1 MASRSDEKFKWRLIM
16 KRKVL
21 VTEKTWTHGYSKPPL
36 IKEIG
41 IGKFH
46 SWGCN
51 YEEFENGPGNYSM
64 AIVEMLDGSI
74 ITPAP
79 TEIKFLEEENNLLLT
94 ACIKA
99 NQYIAYLAS
108 EGKLNDQNE
117 INNWMDV
124 QQTLSNAIKSYNG
137 D

>member
-1 MASRSDEKFKWRLIM
+1 M

-21 VTEKTWTHGYSKPPL
+21 VTEKIWPHGYLKPSV
-36 IKEIG
+36 IKEVG

-51 YEEFENGPGNYSM
+51 YEEFEGGPGNYSM
-64 AIVEMLDGSI
+64 AIVEMPDGSI
-74 ITPAP
+74 LTTSP
-79 TEIKFLEEENNLLLT
+79 TDIKFLEEENNLLLT

-99 NQYIAYLAS
+99 NQYLAYLGS

-124 QQTLSNAIKSYNG
+124 QQTLANAIKITKG
-137 D
+137 E

>member
-1 MASRSDEKFKWRLIM
+1 MASRSDEKFKRRLIM

-21 VTEKTWTHGYSKPPL
+21 VTEKIWPHGYSKPPV
-36 IKEIG
+36 IKEVG

-51 YEEFENGPGNYSM
+51 YEEFEGGPGNYSM
-64 AIVEMLDGSI
+64 AIVEMPDGSI
-74 ITPAP
+74 LTISP
-79 TEIKFLEEENNLLLT
+79 TDIKFLEENNLLLT

-99 NQYIAYLAS
+99 NQYLAYLGS
-108 EGKLNDQNE
+108 ERKLDGKNE
-117 INNWMDV
+117 VDNWMDV
-124 QQTLSNAIKSYNG
+124 QQCLTNAIKSYNG